1 MPANHLNNEKPLLSI
16 AQIINMSV
24 GFFGIQFLF
33 GLQNGSVSRI
43 FQTMG
48 AEIDDISGLW
58 IAAPVTGLLVQPLI
72 GHLSDKTW
80 HPRWGRR
87 RPYFMIGAILASIA
101 LFMFPNVN
109 TLLAAA
115 IMLWLLDASI
125 NISMEPFRAFV
136 GDMLPDSQRT
146 TGFAM
151 QSFFIGIGAVIS
163 SVLPWLLTQVGVANE
178 APKGV
183 VPDSVRISF
192 YIGVGV
198 VLAAIFY
205 TVLTTKEYSPE
216 QQKEFGELSEKDTH
230 KEVQIQTPAATFLK
244 RGGIWLAMGLVL
256 SGLLYIYNST
266 VTEPLKKEL
275 YVLTFGVA
283 AYGLYQLIAWM
294 FMNSNKLNGVVEI
307 ADDLNHLNPM
317 MKKLAVVQFFSWFA
331 LFSMWIYSTPGLAQH
346 IYNTTDPTSKDY
358 NNLSNA
364 VGWLFAAYNGFAAMF
379 AFVLPVMARKW
390 SRPVAHAISL
400 TAGGIGLISFIAF
413 KNEYMLL
420 ISMAGVG
427 LAWCSILAMPYSLLT
442 QSLPAKKMGVYM
454 GIFNFFIVIPQILAA
469 TLLGLFTQYLFKG
482 QAIYTIVLGGCAMLV
497 AALFSLR
504 IKDKTKQL

>member
-1 MPANHLNNEKPLLSI
+1 MPSSLQHKEKPLLSI

-87 RPYFMIGAILASIA
+87 RPYFMIGSILASIA

-163 SVLPWLLTQVGVANE
+163 SVLPWLLTQMGVPNE

-205 TVLTTKEYSPE
+205 TVFTTKEYSPE
-216 QQKEFGELSEKDTH
+216 QQKEFGELSETDNRNDVH
-230 KEVQIQTPAATFLK
+230 IQTPEKTFLN
-244 RGGIWLAMGLVL
+244 RGTAWLLLGLSL
-256 SGLLYIYNST
+256 SGSLYKYNTS

-275 YVLTFGVA
+275 YVLTFGIA
-283 AYGLYQLIAWM
+283 AYGLYQLIAWL
-294 FMNSNKLNGVVEI
+294 FMRSNKLNGVVE
-307 ADDLNHLNPM
+307 
-317 MKKLAVVQFFSWFA
+317 
-331 LFSMWIYSTPGLAQH
+331 
-346 IYNTTDPTSKDY
+346 
-358 NNLSNA
+358 
-364 VGWLFAAYNGFAAMF
+364 
-379 AFVLPVMARKW
+379 
-390 SRPVAHAISL
+390 
-400 TAGGIGLISFIAF
+400 
-413 KNEYMLL
+413 
-420 ISMAGVG
+420 
-427 LAWCSILAMPYSLLT
+427 
-442 QSLPAKKMGVYM
+442 
-454 GIFNFFIVIPQILAA
+454 
-469 TLLGLFTQYLFKG
+469 
-482 QAIYTIVLGGCAMLV
+482 
-497 AALFSLR
+497 
-504 IKDKTKQL
+504 